1 MLTGEGQVA
10 YNDSMSDTVE
20 QIKER
25 LSILDVV
32 GPYVKLTRAGKH
44 YKGLSP
50 FTKEKT
56 PSFFVSV
63 ERGLYHCFSSGK
75 GGDMFTFVQEMEGV
89 DFRGALALLAEK
101 AGVAITQE
109 PAGARDHREKLYA
122 VLQDAALEFENNVRT
137 APDVVT
143 YLHSRGLSDDTIASW
158 QVGYALAEWRSLAE
172 ALLLRGHSEAV
183 LVEAGL
189 VKHPDQEGEA
199 KKKPYDRFRG
209 RIMFPI
215 RDVSGRTVGF
225 SGRTFADVDPSSNA
239 KYINSPETPVFDKSR
254 ILYGL
259 DRAKEGIRK
268 YGFAI
273 LVEGQVDLLMAHQAK
288 YVNTVA
294 LSGTGFTE
302 GHAALLKR
310 YTENLV
316 IAFDGDRAGVSAA
329 GRAAQIALRAS
340 LNVKLATMPPGE
352 DPADVLKRDLG
363 VWKDAVR
370 EASHVV
376 DFYLDYLGA
385 SGFDDR
391 RFKLEV
397 SRVVLPYVAD
407 IRNAI
412 DQAHFVSRVADVLGV
427 PARAVEI
434 ELEKI
439 RRHDTPSP
447 REARTAHG
455 ALENPAAP
463 FEPFMSRED
472 TLERLLFGL
481 MEALKGGDDAPLSLY
496 LERELT
502 SLLGAA
508 RLQELAASSDGRR
521 VALLEGD
528 LFLEAHGAVRDRQ
541 TLLDELLVDFKKELH
556 RRRYRDAL
564 RVLSQAEKEGNE
576 ERIAEAFAQVNEL
589 ARGL

>member
-1 MLTGEGQVA
+1 M
-10 YNDSMSDTVE
+10 E

-32 GPYVKLTRAGKH
+32 SPYVKLTRAGKH

-56 PSFFVSV
+56 PSFFVSL

-75 GGDMFTFVQEMEGV
+75 GGDMFTFIQEMEGV
-89 DFRGALALLAEK
+89 DFRGALTLLAEK
-101 AGVAITQE
+101 AGVEVAQE
-109 PAGARDHREKLYA
+109 PAGARDRREKLHEVLKDA
-122 VLQDAALEFENNVRT
+122 VAVFEKNLLT
-137 APDVVT
+137 TPDVVT
-143 YLHSRGLSDDTIASW
+143 YLHSRGLSDETIASW
-158 QVGYALAEWRSLAE
+158 QVGYALPEWRALSE
-172 ALLLRGHSEAV
+172 ALVARGHDEAV

-189 VKHPDQEGEA
+189 TKHPEREGEA
-199 KKKPYDRFRG
+199 LKKPYDRFRG

-225 SGRTFADVDPSSNA
+225 SGRTFADVDPSSSA

-352 DPADVLKRDLG
+352 DPADVLKRDVG

-376 DFYLDYLGA
+376 DFYLDYLRA

-439 RRHDTPSP
+439 RTPHVAQH
-447 REARTAHG
+447 RG
-455 ALENPAAP
+455 APAATRSPGDPATP

-481 MEALKGGDDAPLSLY
+481 SESLKEGEYAPLALY

-502 SLLGAA
+502 SLLGTE
-508 RLQELAASSDGRR
+508 RLQELASSSDGRR
-521 VALLEGD
+521 VALIEGD

-541 TLLDELLVDFKKELH
+541 ALLDELLTDFKKELH

-564 RVLSQAEKEGNE
+564 RVLSHAEKEGNE
-576 ERIAEAFAQVNEL
+576 ERVAEALALVSEL